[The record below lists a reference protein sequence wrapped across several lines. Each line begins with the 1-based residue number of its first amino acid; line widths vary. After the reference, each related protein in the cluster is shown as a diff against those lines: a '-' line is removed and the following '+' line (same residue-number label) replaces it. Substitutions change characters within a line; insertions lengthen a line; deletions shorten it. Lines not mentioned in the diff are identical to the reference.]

1 MKISRL
7 FCLIELAAVA
17 ALYFFENNS
26 GTRAALAVS
35 ALVPLL
41 SVLCAY
47 RCSRKAALSLDVPR
61 HGEKGASLVCRLCAP
76 PLLLCEGRAELRL
89 QNAFTREEARAAAV
103 VGEAVSLSVPH
114 CGLLTVTAENAEIR
128 DLFGLC
134 RFPVSSGAPQTVPV
148 WPTVF
153 PAQVTL
159 DCAAP
164 QTREDSRL
172 SSVRRGGDFTET
184 QAVRPYHPGDPVRQI
199 HWKLSAKAGRYMVRD
214 AAKPVDHRLTIY
226 VERRTAPPRLAD
238 GLMEAA
244 VSLCQ
249 AYVDQPFRLMW
260 SGETTSVREITG
272 EEQLPE
278 AVTALLKSKAQEEP
292 QPPELRPEG
301 KLLYCCTQLPAD
313 GQLPEDAVVLLC
325 SDEPCAGEGV
335 CRFTPE
341 DMQEILGK
349 WMWN

>member
-1 MKISRL
+1 
-7 FCLIELAAVA
+7 
-17 ALYFFENNS
+17 
-26 GTRAALAVS
+26 
-35 ALVPLL
+35 
-41 SVLCAY
+41 
-47 RCSRKAALSLDVPR
+47 
-61 HGEKGASLVCRLCAP
+61 
-76 PLLLCEGRAELRL
+76 
-89 QNAFTREEARAAAV
+89 
-103 VGEAVSLSVPH
+103 
-114 CGLLTVTAENAEIR
+114 
-128 DLFGLC
+128 
-134 RFPVSSGAPQTVPV
+134 
-148 WPTVF
+148 
-153 PAQVTL
+153 
-159 DCAAP
+159 
-164 QTREDSRL
+164 
-172 SSVRRGGDFTET
+172 
-184 QAVRPYHPGDPVRQI
+184 
-199 HWKLSAKAGRYMVRD
+199 MVRD

-226 VERRTAPPRLAD
+226 VERRTATPRLAD

-278 AVTALLKSKAQEEP
+278 AVTALLKSTAQEEP

-301 KLLYCCTQLPAD
+301 KLLYCCTQLPVD

>member
-1 MKISRL
+1 
-7 FCLIELAAVA
+7 
-17 ALYFFENNS
+17 
-26 GTRAALAVS
+26 
-35 ALVPLL
+35 
-41 SVLCAY
+41 
-47 RCSRKAALSLDVPR
+47 
-61 HGEKGASLVCRLCAP
+61 
-76 PLLLCEGRAELRL
+76 
-89 QNAFTREEARAAAV
+89 
-103 VGEAVSLSVPH
+103 
-114 CGLLTVTAENAEIR
+114 
-128 DLFGLC
+128 
-134 RFPVSSGAPQTVPV
+134 
-148 WPTVF
+148 
-153 PAQVTL
+153 
-159 DCAAP
+159 
-164 QTREDSRL
+164 
-172 SSVRRGGDFTET
+172 
-184 QAVRPYHPGDPVRQI
+184 
-199 HWKLSAKAGRYMVRD
+199 MVRD

-238 GLMEAA
+238 GLMEAV

-313 GQLPEDAVVLLC
+313 GQLPEDAIVLLC
-325 SDEPCAGEGV
+325 SDEPCTGEGV